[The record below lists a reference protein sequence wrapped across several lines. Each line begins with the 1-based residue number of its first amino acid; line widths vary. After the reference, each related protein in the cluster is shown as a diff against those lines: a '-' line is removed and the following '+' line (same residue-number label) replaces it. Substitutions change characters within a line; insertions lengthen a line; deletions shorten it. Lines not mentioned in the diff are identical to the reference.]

1 MNRESSLDDGSD
13 RVDDDDDEFLVM
25 MVMII
30 DNIDYKDD
38 YNCCEKGVE
47 LGRRLGESGGATTIQ
62 KLAVQMLSNQVFF
75 YICPIPQF
83 VQPPILIIIIN
94 MLAYIIIIIIH
105 LFYFSIFQLDN
116 TWQYFTSTFKM
127 QVRVL

>member
-1 MNRESSLDDGSD
+1 MNRELSLDDDSD
-13 RVDDDDDEFLVM
+13 RVEDDDDEFLVM

-62 KLAVQMLSNQVFF
+62 KLAVQMLSNQVF
-75 YICPIPQF
+75 YIF

-105 LFYFSIFQLDN
+105 LFYYSIFQLDN